1 MNNITDDKYKI
12 LLLDYG
18 PSDHITQLTSSINDC
33 TFIHIP
39 NSEKAC
45 DYFFNNNIDLVLLD
59 HSPEKSCLKPLKFF
73 KSTKP
78 SIPVIVSTAFGSEDL
93 AVKVFRIG
101 ARDYLKKPP
110 LINEFKSSIGNALG
124 IRNLSDDKSKNDY
137 LNGVYRAVD
146 YIHKNYSTKINLAE
160 VTREAGM
167 SISCFVRTFKKHSGI
182 TFTVYVN
189 RLRIAKAIRI
199 IEKEKLS
206 MSEIAFACGFTNQ
219 FHFTRTF
226 KKIMKMTP
234 SNYKKTVVRAGSI
247 QSE

>member
-1 MNNITDDKYKI
+1 MNSRADDTYKI

-33 TFIHIP
+33 TFIHMP

-59 HSPEKSCLKPLKFF
+59 HSPEKSCLEPLKFF

-110 LINEFKSSIGNALG
+110 LIEEFKLSIGNALG
-124 IRNLSDDKSKNDY
+124 IKNLSNAKAKSNY

-146 YIHKNYSTKINLAE
+146 YIHKNYSTKIHLFE
-160 VTREAGM
+160 VAKEAGM
-167 SISCFVRTFKKHSGI
+167 SISCFVRTFKKNTGI

-189 RLRIAKAIRI
+189 RLRIAKAIGI
-199 IEKEKLS
+199 IEKERLS
-206 MSEIAFACGFTNQ
+206 MSEVAFACGFTNQ

-234 SNYKKTVVRAGSI
+234 SNYKKTVARVVPI
-247 QSE
+247 QSG

>member
-1 MNNITDDKYKI
+1 MDHRTDDKYKV

-18 PSDHITQLTSSINDC
+18 PSDHITELTSSMSDC
-33 TFIHIP
+33 TFIHMP
-39 NSEKAC
+39 DKEQAC

-59 HSPEKSCLKPLKFF
+59 HSPERPCLEPLKFF

-101 ARDYLKKPP
+101 ARDYLRKPP
-110 LINEFKSSIGNALG
+110 LIDELRSSIGNALG
-124 IRNLSDDKSKNDY
+124 IRKVSSIKKNNNY
-137 LNGVYRAVD
+137 LNGIYRAID
-146 YIHKNYSTKINLAE
+146 YIHRNYATKINLTD

-189 RLRIAKAIRI
+189 RLRIAKAIGI
-199 IEKEKLS
+199 IEKENLS
-206 MSEIAFACGFTNQ
+206 MSEIAFSCGFTNQ

-234 SNYKKTVVRAGSI
+234 SRYKKTVARATPITSD
-247 QSE
+247 